1 MMKNATA
8 KITDIFVA
16 RGSICFNIDIL
27 LLILLKLYHNYRE

>member
-27 LLILLKLYHNYRE
+27 LFNIIKIIS

>member
-8 KITDIFVA
+8 KSIDIFVA

-27 LLILLKLYHNYRE
+27 LFNIIKIIS